1 MDVKEAVAK
10 AKKHVAEVFEGED
23 LADVGLEEVMFDDEE
38 DVWKVTVGFNRPW
51 DRLKGLADVMS
62 AASAGEFPEW
72 KRRSFKVVRI
82 EDRTGRVMS
91 LTNREPAA

>member
-1 MDVKEAVAK
+1 MDVKEAVAT

-23 LADVGLEEVMFDDEE
+23 LADVGLEEVVFDDEA
-38 DVWKVTVGFNRPW
+38 DVWKVTIGFNRPW

-62 AASAGEFPEW
+62 AASAGEIPEW

-91 LTNREPAA
+91 LTHRKPAA

>member
-1 MDVKEAVAK
+1 MDVMQAVVRAKEYVTD
-10 AKKHVAEVFEGED
+10 VFSDED
-23 LADVGLEEVMFDDEE
+23 LADVGLEEVVFDDEAK
-38 DVWKVTVGFNRPW
+38 VWEVTVGFNRPW

-82 EDRTGRVMS
+82 EDRTGRVVS
-91 LTNREPAA
+91 LTHREPAA

>member
-1 MDVKEAVAK
+1 MDVKQAVAT
-10 AKKHVAEVFEGED
+10 AKEYVTDIFAGED
-23 LADVGLEEVMFDDEE
+23 LADVGLEEVVFDDEAK
-38 DVWKVTVGFNRPW
+38 VWKVTVGFNRPW

-82 EDRTGRVMS
+82 EDRTGRIVS
-91 LTNREPAA
+91 LTHREPAA